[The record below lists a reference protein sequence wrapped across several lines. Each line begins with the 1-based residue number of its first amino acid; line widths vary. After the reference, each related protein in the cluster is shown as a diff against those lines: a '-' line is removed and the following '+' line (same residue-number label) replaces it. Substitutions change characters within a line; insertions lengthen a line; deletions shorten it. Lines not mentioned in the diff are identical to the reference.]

1 MTTNSLIDNAIARRK
16 YWVDEIELVSGKF
29 GDNAD
34 RIEQEISKE
43 IAKENIHVVVDHLRL
58 CGVIPEKY
66 LHDSSAEKLYSKYT
80 DVLLTLA
87 FRSLGMKSNIFT
99 ERADAADVEG
109 FGKNFSL
116 VADAKAMRLSRTA
129 KNQKDFKVE
138 AMDKWKY
145 GREFAIVVA
154 PLYQLPSKASQI
166 YSQATTRNVCILS
179 YSHLSVLVNFASQ
192 KSEKAAENCLKDILI
207 AVSEMNPTKDAQE
220 YWRVL
225 NRTILSADKTLASM
239 WRDEKI
245 AAQLGLAYSKTEALT
260 FLTSERE
267 RISRLSHQEAIK
279 QLLVANNI
287 ENRAKVI
294 TGVQDNGLINLE

>member
-1 MTTNSLIDNAIARRK
+1 MTEKGLIEKAIQRRK
-16 YWVDEIELVSGKF
+16 YWIDEIEIVSGKF

-34 RIEQEISKE
+34 RIEEEISNE
-43 IAKENIHVVVDHLRL
+43 IAKEDSSVVVDHLRL

-66 LHDSSAEKLYSKYT
+66 QHDSSAEKLYSKYT

-87 FRSLGMKSNIFT
+87 FRSMGMKSNIFT

-129 KNQKDFKVE
+129 KNQKDFKIE

-179 YSHLSVLVNFASQ
+179 YSHLSVLVNYARHKG
-192 KSEKAAENCLKDILI
+192 KSDAEKCLNQILI
-207 AVSEMNPTKDAQE
+207 SVSEMNPTKDAQD

-225 NRTILSADKTLASM
+225 NRTILKTDSSLSCM
-239 WRDEKI
+239 WQDEKI
-245 AAQLGLAYSKTEALT
+245 AAQLALSYSKSEALT
-260 FLTSERE
+260 HLSSERE
-267 RISRLSHQEAIK
+267 RISRLSQQEAIK
-279 QLLVANNI
+279 QLLAAHNI
-287 ENRAKVI
+287 ENREKVI
-294 TGVQDNGLINLE
+294 SGVQDNGLINLE